1 MGAASLSVKE
11 AQAMIEKI
19 ATRKALQSLPIGVLM
34 KAFGINEPLC
44 VDGRNMDPYMQVV
57 IEGNKG
63 KPALHTLPLDVARDA
78 YEKVVALLD
87 YPFPNSVIKR
97 DRTVTLDSDLEGP
110 RDIKVRVYEKKT
122 SATRK
127 PVMVFYHGGGWVI
140 GSINSTD
147 RLCALFCELLDH
159 VVVSVDYRLTPDHPF
174 PAPQHDAI
182 DAFSWVQAHAAHFG
196 GDPDRVY
203 TCGDS
208 AGGQLSAVVTQQTL
222 LLERPS
228 PCLQVMIYPGID
240 MHRRGKS
247 HISLGEGF
255 LLTRGMMDWFTDTFL
270 PDKVLYDD
278 LKASPVY
285 AEDALLSRLPP
296 TIITTAGFDLL
307 RDDGALYADSLK
319 SLGIDVAYIEF
330 EGLAHGYVTMT
341 GAVPAAMDAIKTTAE
356 QISIKLASL

>member
-1 MGAASLSVKE
+1 
-11 AQAMIEKI
+11 
-19 ATRKALQSLPIGVLM
+19 
-34 KAFGINEPLC
+34 
-44 VDGRNMDPYMQVV
+44 
-57 IEGNKG
+57 
-63 KPALHTLPLDVARDA
+63 
-78 YEKVVALLD
+78 
-87 YPFPNSVIKR
+87 
-97 DRTVTLDSDLEGP
+97 
-110 RDIKVRVYEKKT
+110 
-122 SATRK
+122 
-127 PVMVFYHGGGWVI
+127 
-140 GSINSTD
+140 
-147 RLCALFCELLDH
+147 
-159 VVVSVDYRLTPDHPF
+159 
-174 PAPQHDAI
+174 
-182 DAFSWVQAHAAHFG
+182 
-196 GDPDRVY
+196 
-203 TCGDS
+203 
-208 AGGQLSAVVTQQTL
+208 
-222 LLERPS
+222 
-228 PCLQVMIYPGID
+228 